1 VAEPSAAELRGA
13 IKVVGLRETITALR
27 AIDESMVD
35 IVQAANKKAAE
46 VVAER
51 AQALASSLGKMQAR
65 AAATLK
71 PASLQKM
78 ATLRL
83 GNKEVPFALG
93 AEFGAYRNQPRES
106 RRGGRFVSTLGWNQ
120 FEKWRGSD
128 TGAGYF
134 LWPSIRDN
142 RAEIL
147 AAHENE
153 LDRLLR
159 FYFPGGLPSGATA
172 LD

>member
-1 VAEPSAAELRGA
+1 MAASAAEERGA
-13 IKVVGLRETITALR
+13 IKVVGLRETLTALK

-35 IVQAANKKAAE
+35 IIQVANKKAAE
-46 VVAER
+46 LVAEK
-51 AQALASSLGKMQAR
+51 AQAKAATLGRMQAA

-71 PASLQKM
+71 PASLSKM

-83 GNKEVPFALG
+83 GNKRVPFALG
-93 AEFGAYRNQPRES
+93 AEFGAYRNQPRAS

-134 LWPSIRDN
+134 LWPSIREN
-142 RAEIL
+142 REEIL
-147 AAHENE
+147 AVHEAQ
-153 LDRLLR
+153 LDKLLR
-159 FYFPGGLPSGATA
+159 TYFPGGLPSGATA